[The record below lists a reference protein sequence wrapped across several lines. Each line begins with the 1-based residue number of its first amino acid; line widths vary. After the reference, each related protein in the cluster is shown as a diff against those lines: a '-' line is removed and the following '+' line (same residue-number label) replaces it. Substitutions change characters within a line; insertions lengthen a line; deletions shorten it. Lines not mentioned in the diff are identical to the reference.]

1 MRKYIL
7 GMLTAICAVPILE
20 SLTELIQ
27 VVIEVPK
34 GMLTKKVM
42 VLNKDIQDLQA
53 AMNLLL
59 RVVLVSKR
67 QMLNIMMTTMS
78 TKINRITKSDF
89 RESVLLSY
97 FCRKKRRKIYGK
109 FCF

>member
-53 AMNLLL
+53 AMEPVATSCIGFEAPNAEYYDDDDEYED
-59 RVVLVSKR
+59 K
-67 QMLNIMMTTMS
+67 QKN
-78 TKINRITKSDF
+78 KIGF
-89 RESVLLSY
+89 
-97 FCRKKRRKIYGK
+97 
-109 FCF
+109 

>member
-53 AMNLLL
+53 AMEPVATSCIGFEAPNAEYYDDDDEYED
-59 RVVLVSKR
+59 K
-67 QMLNIMMTTMS
+67 QNN
-78 TKINRITKSDF
+78 KIGF
-89 RESVLLSY
+89 
-97 FCRKKRRKIYGK
+97 
-109 FCF
+109 

>member
-7 GMLTAICAVPILE
+7 GMLTVICTVPILE

-42 VLNKDIQDLQA
+42 TLNKDIQDLQA
-53 AMNLLL
+53 AMEPVATSCIGFEAPNTEYYDDDDEYED
-59 RVVLVSKR
+59 K
-67 QMLNIMMTTMS
+67 QKN
-78 TKINRITKSDF
+78 KIGF
-89 RESVLLSY
+89 
-97 FCRKKRRKIYGK
+97 
-109 FCF
+109 

>member
-53 AMNLLL
+53 AMEPVATSCIGFEAPNTEYYDDDDEYED
-59 RVVLVSKR
+59 K
-67 QMLNIMMTTMS
+67 QKN
-78 TKINRITKSDF
+78 KIGF
-89 RESVLLSY
+89 
-97 FCRKKRRKIYGK
+97 
-109 FCF
+109 